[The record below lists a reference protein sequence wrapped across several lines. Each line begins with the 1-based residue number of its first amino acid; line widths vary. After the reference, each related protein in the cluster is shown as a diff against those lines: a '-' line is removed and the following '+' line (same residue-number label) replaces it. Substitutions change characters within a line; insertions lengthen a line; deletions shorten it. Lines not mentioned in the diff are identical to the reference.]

1 MNAALKGHGFSR
13 AVAVQLKNGASAPEV
28 CLEKATQTPQMV
40 VSTMM
45 SRARTIRRRM
55 LAAAI
60 SAAAFSPA
68 AHALEH
74 ITLTTGFDYK
84 CTHHETIDARHV
96 RLYFPPAAEGLPEGS
111 QDIDAGLI
119 ASVELL
125 PDPPKPSPIVASGSA
140 SLATSVVAPSELK
153 SFIATAGAQRNIDV
167 DLLASIIHN
176 ESGYHAR
183 AVSSAGARGLMQLM
197 PGTARTLG
205 VQDSFNPGQ
214 NINGG
219 AAYLDQLLT
228 RYHDD
233 VTLAVAAYNAG
244 PGAVDRYH
252 GVPPF
257 RETRVYVARVLNE
270 FVNRKKTLKKPAEL
284 AKTNESSR

>member
-1 MNAALKGHGFSR
+1 
-13 AVAVQLKNGASAPEV
+13 
-28 CLEKATQTPQMV
+28 
-40 VSTMM
+40 MM
-45 SRARTIRRRM
+45 SRAHTIRRRM

-84 CTHHETIDARHV
+84 CTHHEAVDATHV

-111 QDIDAGLI
+111 QDIDARLI

-125 PDPPKPSPIVASGSA
+125 PDPPKPAPLPTAAIAAGSVA
-140 SLATSVVAPSELK
+140 APSEFK
-153 SFIATAGAQRNIDV
+153 SFIAAAGAQRNIDV
-167 DLLASIIHN
+167 DLLVSVIHA
-176 ESGYHAR
+176 ESGFHPK

-197 PGTARTLG
+197 PATARTLG
-205 VQDSFNPGQ
+205 VNDSFKPDQ

-233 VTLAVAAYNAG
+233 VSLALAAYNAG

-252 GVPPF
+252 GIPPF
-257 RETRVYVARVLNE
+257 AETRAYVARIEREFIKLNSA
-270 FVNRKKTLKKPAEL
+270 RKKREAEEAKQAAL
-284 AKTNESSR
+284 ARSQNEQAAR

>member
-1 MNAALKGHGFSR
+1 MTGKPKVHGFHR
-13 AVAVQLKNGASAPEV
+13 ARTVQLKNRILPLKSA
-28 CLEKATQTPQMV
+28 CQKATQTPQMV
-40 VSTMM
+40 VSTIV

-55 LAAAI
+55 FAAAI
-60 SAAAFSPA
+60 SAAAFSAA

-84 CTHHETIDARHV
+84 CTHHEPVDATHV
-96 RLYFPPAAEGLPEGS
+96 RLYFPAAAEGQPEGW
-111 QDIDAGLI
+111 QDIDASLI
-119 ASVELL
+119 AAVEPLA
-125 PDPPKPSPIVASGSA
+125 DPPKPAPIVASGSA
-140 SLATSVVAPSELK
+140 PIATSVVAPSELK
-153 SFIATAGAQRNIDV
+153 GFIATAGAQRNIDV

-176 ESGYHAR
+176 ESGFHPK
-183 AVSSAGARGLMQLM
+183 AVSSAGAQGLMQLM

-252 GVPPF
+252 GVPPY

-270 FVNRKKTLKKPAEL
+270 FVNRKKTLKKPVES
-284 AKTNESSR
+284 AKAGETSR

>member
-1 MNAALKGHGFSR
+1 
-13 AVAVQLKNGASAPEV
+13 
-28 CLEKATQTPQMV
+28 
-40 VSTMM
+40 
-45 SRARTIRRRM
+45 M

-60 SAAAFSPA
+60 SVAALTPA

-74 ITLTTGFDYK
+74 ITLTTGFDYN
-84 CTHHETIDARHV
+84 CTHHETVDAKHV
-96 RLYFPPAAEGLPEGS
+96 RLFFPPAAEGQPEGW
-111 QDIDAGLI
+111 QDIDASLI
-119 ASVELL
+119 AAVEPL
-125 PDPPKPSPIVASGSA
+125 PDSPKSVSIVASGTAPVA
-140 SLATSVVAPSELK
+140 STDIPGL
-153 SFIATAGAQRNIDV
+153 IARAGAQRNIDV
-167 DLLASIIHN
+167 DLLASVIHA
-176 ESGYHAR
+176 ESGFHTN
-183 AVSSAGARGLMQLM
+183 AVSPAGARGLMQLM

-252 GVPPF
+252 GVPPY

-270 FVNRKKTLKKPAEL
+270 FVNRKKTLKKPV
-284 AKTNESSR
+284 ESVKSGEASR